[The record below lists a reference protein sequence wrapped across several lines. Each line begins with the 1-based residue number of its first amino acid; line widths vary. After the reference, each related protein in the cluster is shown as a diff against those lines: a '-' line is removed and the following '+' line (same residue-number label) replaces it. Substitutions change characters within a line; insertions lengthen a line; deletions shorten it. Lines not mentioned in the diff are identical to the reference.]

1 MRPRIT
7 ALTPSVKIIE
17 GTRKYATPMPLTSPT
32 RSPMPSPI
40 GIASGPPIDVAI
52 MAAAASVHG
61 TDRSI
66 WAIRITIIIP
76 AATMPR
82 KAPICSCC
90 SR

>member
-1 MRPRIT
+1 
-7 ALTPSVKIIE
+7 
-17 GTRKYATPMPLTSPT
+17 
-32 RSPMPSPI
+32 MPSPT

-66 WAIRITIIIP
+66 WAIRMTIIIP